1 MDTKYVLVTAARNEE
16 SYIEKTIRSVV
27 AQTVHPEKWIIVN
40 DGSVDRTEE
49 IVNKFSLK
57 HNFIQLL
64 NNKSGN
70 IRDFGSKV
78 RAIHKGLRSFQG
90 MDYNF
95 IGNID
100 ADIEFGPNYFE
111 RLLERFRENEKLGI
125 AGGWI
130 YELQDG
136 KYRVRFGNSEH
147 SVPGSIQTFRR
158 KCFESVGNYLPIE
171 TGGEDCIAE
180 VMARMHGWSTK
191 SFPDLRVFHQRGTGT
206 EKANMLGAHYCLGK
220 EDYFVGN
227 HPLFELLKC
236 TKRIKAK
243 PLIIGSVFRLIGY
256 TGGFLSRTPIKI
268 PQNVIE
274 YLRKEQMNRIKSIL
288 KIRTYPLCPPR
299 RDAGDI

>member
-1 MDTKYVLVTAARNEE
+1 MSTKYVLVTAARNEE
-16 SYIEKTIRSVV
+16 SYIEKTICSVV
-27 AQTVHPEKWIIVN
+27 AQTLKPEKWIIVN

-64 NNKSGN
+64 NKKSGN

-78 RAIHKGLRSFQG
+78 RAIHEGLQSLQG
-90 MDYNF
+90 MDYDF

-100 ADIEFGPNYFE
+100 GDIEFGQDYFE
-111 RLLERFRENEKLGI
+111 CLLEKFKENETLGI

-130 YELQDG
+130 YEFRDG
-136 KYRVRFGNSEH
+136 KYEKRFGNAEH

-158 KCFESVGNYLPIE
+158 ECFESIGSYLPIK

-180 VMARMHGWSTK
+180 VIARMQGWSTK
-191 SFPDLRVFHQRGTGT
+191 SFPDLKIFHQRATGT
-206 EKANMLGAHYCLGK
+206 EKANILSANYRQGK

-236 TKRIKAK
+236 LKRIQAK
-243 PLIIGSVFRLIGY
+243 PFIIGSIFRLLGY
-256 TGGFLSRTPIKI
+256 PGGLLSKKPITV
-268 PQNVIE
+268 PQDVIE
-274 YLRKEQMNRIKSIL
+274 FLRKEQIDRIKALIH
-288 KIRTYPLCPPR
+288 KRKTIP
-299 RDAGDI
+299 